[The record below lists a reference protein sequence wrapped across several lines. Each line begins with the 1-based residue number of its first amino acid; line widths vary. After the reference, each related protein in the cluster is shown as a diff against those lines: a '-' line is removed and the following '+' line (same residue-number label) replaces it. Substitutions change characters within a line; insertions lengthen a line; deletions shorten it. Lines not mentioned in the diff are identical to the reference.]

1 MKHSEEQIKEIVS
14 WRQDLVKQIGKHTQA
29 IKILEKRLI
38 VLDSMLKESSFS
50 KASSLEITNEIPE
63 EIKASSL
70 EITNK
75 IPEEKVIV
83 KVGKSIP
90 ITSGNDG
97 KVIANAI
104 VTPEQVEI
112 ILENNMGIAA
122 EVPPFKSFF
131 IDRIIGEMKR
141 KDTADADSGK
151 IQKDAIIDYIINK
164 NGSDIR
170 EIIIK
175 NYREQERVNEII
187 STASWS
193 FTRILENIK
202 K

>member
-1 MKHSEEQIKEIVS
+1 MKHSEEQIKEIAS
-14 WRQDLVKQIGKHTQA
+14 WREDLVKQIGKHTQ
-29 IKILEKRLI
+29 IIEILEKRLL
-38 VLDSMLKESSFS
+38 VLDSMLKESSFT
-50 KASSLEITNEIPE
+50 KASSLERPKKITE
-63 EIKASSL
+63 E
-70 EITNK
+70 T
-75 IPEEKVIV
+75 PV
-83 KVGKSIP
+83 KTKKPIP

-97 KVIANAI
+97 KIIANAF

-122 EVPPFKSFF
+122 DVPPFKSFF

-141 KDTADADSGK
+141 KDTADADNGK
-151 IQKDAIIDYIINK
+151 IQKDSIIDYIINK

-175 NYREQERVNEII
+175 NYKEKERVNEII
-187 STASWS
+187 NTAGWS
-193 FTRILENIK
+193 FTRMLENIK